1 MTINLPW
8 DKYLGIFKL
17 VILLQVPWGE
27 NFMVMRVSNK
37 NIHNYKYTKRKM
49 HLKRKTVKE
58 ANISFGDIFE
68 NIERLKD
75 KGLISASSIDISIAN
90 AIRRLN

>member
-8 DKYLGIFKL
+8 DKYLDIFKL
-17 VILLQVPWGE
+17 VILFKVAWGE
-27 NFMVMRVSNK
+27 SFMVMGVSNK

-49 HLKRKTVKE
+49 RLKRKAVIE

-68 NIERLKD
+68 NIERLRD